1 MTRLPGS
8 PGRRIAQDRAA
19 GRRVPTPSPG
29 LPQMRRNHV
38 WKPPRGSPSG
48 MLRAVSA
55 GRALHACRR
64 LPSQQATGPANRRRP
79 VQSVDRPSEVRVL
92 DRAAAAKTAV
102 EPPRNHRRET
112 DWEVI
117 MVGSLHF
124 VAREGATAAG
134 DRLGRA
140 ARASI
145 DAGGRSNP
153 EITARPAPMSIRP
166 QTSGDDGPCLGGSG
180 HPLAARMF
188 SLS

>member
-1 MTRLPGS
+1 
-8 PGRRIAQDRAA
+8 
-19 GRRVPTPSPG
+19 
-29 LPQMRRNHV
+29 MRRNHV

-55 GRALHACRR
+55 DRALHACRK
-64 LPSQQATGPANRRRP
+64 LPSQQATGPANRRQP

-92 DRAAAAKTAV
+92 DRAAAAKAAV

-124 VAREGATAAG
+124 VAKEGATAAG

-140 ARASI
+140 VRASI

-153 EITARPAPMSIRP
+153 EITCPASANE
-166 QTSGDDGPCLGGSG
+166 
-180 HPLAARMF
+180 HPPADER
-188 SLS
+188 